1 MELTSTK
8 LKFTNVLT
16 NFFLIILISISSFM
30 MLDGISS
37 AADVDSVLNHAQDI
51 SQTRI
56 GQLNLSPEATSA
68 FQLSATQV
76 QTDTTSPF
84 SEDSI
89 LEVPLVPDDPGIV
102 LNEAELID
110 TLIKWFAWV
119 WLCFGVCAL
128 ASLFIIFPLLLIRG
142 SQLKRQQVDVE
153 VIDDDEDEA
162 WA

>member
-16 NFFLIILISISSFM
+16 NFFLIILISVSSFM

-37 AADVDSVLNHAQDI
+37 AADVDSVWNHPPDV

-56 GQLNLSPEATSA
+56 GQFNLPLESTSA

-76 QTDTTSPF
+76 QTDTTSPS

-89 LEVPLVPDDPGIV
+89 LVPLAPDDPGIV

-119 WLCFGVCAL
+119 WLCFGGCAL

-142 SQLKRQQVDVE
+142 SQLQRQQVDVE
-153 VIDDDEDEA
+153 VVDDDEDDE